1 MYPRFH
7 SPGNSRHSY
16 IFLMVF
22 GSPGHSKESCICI
35 LNFYKM
41 KMWQQLR
48 KFFWVSMACNCVPI
62 VFYLWL
68 FTVDLLSHWL
78 LKMCL
83 EYSSQDHGILNPLC
97 AQDYFSPR
105 RLTSTSHNFKFLDEC
120 SIMSCNPDFIRNH
133 FAFFHAFSR
142 NCLHFVSLTRF
153 VNISL
158 YPCKRSFGRYI
169 GNVYLFVDI
178 ILKMSLPFYLI

>member
-1 MYPRFH
+1 
-7 SPGNSRHSY
+7 
-16 IFLMVF
+16 
-22 GSPGHSKESCICI
+22 
-35 LNFYKM
+35 
-41 KMWQQLR
+41 
-48 KFFWVSMACNCVPI
+48 
-62 VFYLWL
+62 
-68 FTVDLLSHWL
+68 
-78 LKMCL
+78 MCL

-133 FAFFHAFSR
+133 FGFFHAFSR

-153 VNISL
+153 VNILL

-169 GNVYLFVDI
+169 GHISVCRYNFKNVTSFLFNLNHARLK
-178 ILKMSLPFYLI
+178 ILKMLCERLNANELIKKKA

>member
-1 MYPRFH
+1 M
-7 SPGNSRHSY
+7 SST
-16 IFLMVF
+16 F
-22 GSPGHSKESCICI
+22 G
-35 LNFYKM
+35 F
-41 KMWQQLR
+41 
-48 KFFWVSMACNCVPI
+48 
-62 VFYLWL
+62 

-83 EYSSQDHGILNPLC
+83 EFSSQDHGILNPLC
-97 AQDYFSPR
+97 AQDDFSPR

-158 YPCKRSFGRYI
+158 YPCKRSFGMYI

>member
-1 MYPRFH
+1 
-7 SPGNSRHSY
+7 
-16 IFLMVF
+16 MVF
-22 GSPGHSKESCICI
+22 GSPGRSKESCVCI

-68 FTVDLLSHWL
+68 FYSWL
-78 LKMCL
+78 AF
-83 EYSSQDHGILNPLC
+83 PLI
-97 AQDYFSPR
+97 AQNVPR
-105 RLTSTSHNFKFLDEC
+105 VFISRSRHTQSALCTRLFLTKEIDNFKFLDEC

-153 VNISL
+153 VDISL